1 MQVTRLLSSGS
12 NSDSLLSYYRK
23 NIELNGTL
31 YFHRISDYRMRGAS
45 SRCSKI
51 VVEMITARMLSYSES
66 LPRCGIGRGW
76 PRTRAGSTGCL
87 LGANDQPG
95 STTHR
100 FEGTT
105 ESAWKIIDSLSICW
119 PAQHRPLALQRE
131 MVDKHLPLQR
141 TTAGKTVLDRYN
153 FTSGS
158 KGIFELLK
166 WALRKRF
173 LQCRRLWV
181 LSGSGSTH
189 FTGCRWH
196 GRTCL
201 DPSPQGCDR
210 SIR

>member
-1 MQVTRLLSSGS
+1 
-12 NSDSLLSYYRK
+12 
-23 NIELNGTL
+23 
-31 YFHRISDYRMRGAS
+31 
-45 SRCSKI
+45 
-51 VVEMITARMLSYSES
+51 MLSYSES

-141 TTAGKTVLDRYN
+141 TTAGKTVLDSVEGYGC
-153 FTSGS
+153 FQAQVAPTLQAAVGTAELVSIHHL
-158 KGIFELLK
+158 KGVIAPYVSIAPSNETMTETRR
-166 WALRKRF
+166 ALF
-173 LQCRRLWV
+173 QV
-181 LSGSGSTH
+181 L
-189 FTGCRWH
+189 
-196 GRTCL
+196 
-201 DPSPQGCDR
+201 
-210 SIR
+210 